1 MPAIVEERPAAL
13 QFRAARRAH
22 TSLLAAPEK
31 RCLIGIA
38 RRLPAWVNSDRLTAL
53 GAFGM
58 LMVGAS
64 YAFARWNRAGLLLAI
79 IWLAVNWFGD
89 SLDGT
94 VARVRDCQRPQYGFY
109 VDHVV
114 DSFGALFVLGGLA
127 LSGVMHPAIAAGLL
141 VAYLLLSIEIYL
153 ATYTLGTFHLSFW
166 KFGPTEMRLLLAVG
180 SLRVFFDPTAQLFGS
195 RYLLFDVGGAVSIAG
210 LLVVWVVSVFR
221 HARALSRLE
230 PANRVGGS

>member
-1 MPAIVEERPAAL
+1 MPAQIEEMPVAL
-13 QFRAARRAH
+13 PFREAKRAH
-22 TSLLAAPEK
+22 TSLLAASEK
-31 RCLIGIA
+31 RCLIWIA
-38 RRLPAWVNSDRLTAL
+38 QRLPRWVNSDHLTAL

-64 YAFARWNRAGLLLAI
+64 FTYARWNRVGMILAVF
-79 IWLAVNWFGD
+79 WLAVNWFGD

-94 VARVRDCQRPQYGFY
+94 VARVRDCQRPKYGFY

-127 LSGVMHPAIAAGLL
+127 ISGMMHPAIAAGLL

-153 ATYTLGTFHLSFW
+153 ATYTLGTFQLSFW
-166 KFGPTEMRLLLAVG
+166 KFGPTELRVILAIG
-180 SLRVFFDPTAQLFGS
+180 SLRVFFNPAAQMFGS
-195 RYLLFDVGGAVSIAG
+195 RYLLFDIGGAISIVG
-210 LLVVWVVSVFR
+210 LMLLCVISVFF

-230 PANRVGGS
+230 RM

>member
-1 MPAIVEERPAAL
+1 MPTVIEETPAAL
-13 QFRAARRAH
+13 QFREAKRAH
-22 TSLLAAPEK
+22 ASLLAASEK
-31 RCLIGIA
+31 RCLIWIA
-38 RRLPAWVNSDRLTAL
+38 RRLPAWVNSDHLTAL

-64 YAFARWNRAGLLLAI
+64 FALARWHPAGMLLAI

-94 VARVRDCQRPQYGFY
+94 VARVRDCQRPKYGFY

-166 KFGPTEMRLLLAVG
+166 KFGPTELRILLAIG
-180 SLRVFFDPTAQLFGS
+180 NLRVFFNPTAQLFGS
-195 RYLLFDVGGAVSIAG
+195 SYLLFDVGGAGSIAG
-210 LLVVWVVSVFR
+210 LLVVCAISVFR

-230 PANRVGGS
+230 PANRTRGS